1 MKFSKSSNRLCDI
14 WATTNSKNPIVGTAG
29 QLAPLSEVLTAA
41 DMFFSGRRLI
51 PILINKIL
59 IFFVLQTKKPATQA
73 PHQTLR
79 AKFLYSRV
87 LMEIVVSVYCV
98 IVFVNHPD
106 GGKTAFIQTLLYLIY
121 ATLALSFMR
130 VSARCLFTND
140 KSLKEK
146 II

>member
-1 MKFSKSSNRLCDI
+1 
-14 WATTNSKNPIVGTAG
+14 
-29 QLAPLSEVLTAA
+29 
-41 DMFFSGRRLI
+41 
-51 PILINKIL
+51 
-59 IFFVLQTKKPATQA
+59 
-73 PHQTLR
+73 
-79 AKFLYSRV
+79 
-87 LMEIVVSVYCV
+87 MEIVVSVYCV

-106 GGKTAFIQTLLYLIY
+106 GGETALIQTLLYLIY